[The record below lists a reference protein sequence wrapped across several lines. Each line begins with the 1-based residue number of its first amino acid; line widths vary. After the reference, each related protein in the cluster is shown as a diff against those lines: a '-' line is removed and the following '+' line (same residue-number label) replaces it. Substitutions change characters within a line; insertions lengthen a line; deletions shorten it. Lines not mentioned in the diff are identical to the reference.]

1 METPASSEP
10 GASSAPASA
19 PATAAS
25 ATASASA
32 AKTPAAA
39 PSATAHP
46 RAERAQRLLRS
57 LKASDPATAPVLR
70 KLRAKFIAV
79 NMGLAALVL
88 TIAFATVCY
97 MEYRSDTD
105 EIYRTLTQAVDHTV
119 VQPQLI
125 PNHGPLTSEPTPNG
139 PGDRGQRNQSFDR
152 TIGGEGEKAP
162 ADDAAETGEAPDSDF
177 APPEIGG
184 PQRGDAALPVAVYY
198 DENGTVMQF
207 ADQSTASVAGDV
219 LITALSS
226 LGHSEEPYG
235 YLPECGLFYV
245 RHAVGPG
252 VIIAFA
258 DDAQASA
265 WQSLAWVLAG
275 VGLGALAVLLL
286 LNLLFSRWALGPVQ
300 RAWTQ
305 QQQFIADAS
314 HELKTP
320 LTVILANNA
329 ILRQRGEETI
339 ASQGQWIESTQ
350 MEAERMQALVTDMLD
365 LARPAPT
372 LDAAD
377 TTPRI
382 DFSRLVEGEALTF
395 ESVAFEGG
403 LTWKTSVNEG
413 IAIRGDARRLQRLV
427 AALLDNACKYTAAGG
442 RVTVRLGTDEHGA
455 VLTVNNTGAPID
467 SADLPHLFDRFYR
480 ADKARTRDAAP
491 KRARKAT
498 EADDGDAAAAPGGYG
513 LGLAIAQDIARVHKG
528 TLTAASTVEEGTTFT
543 LRLPLA

>member
-1 METPASSEP
+1 M
-10 GASSAPASA
+10 
-19 PATAAS
+19 
-25 ATASASA
+25 
-32 AKTPAAA
+32 
-39 PSATAHP
+39 
-46 RAERAQRLLRS
+46 
-57 LKASDPATAPVLR
+57 
-70 KLRAKFIAV
+70 
-79 NMGLAALVL
+79 
-88 TIAFATVCY
+88 
-97 MEYRSDTD
+97 
-105 EIYRTLTQAVDHTV
+105 
-119 VQPQLI
+119 
-125 PNHGPLTSEPTPNG
+125 
-139 PGDRGQRNQSFDR
+139 
-152 TIGGEGEKAP
+152 
-162 ADDAAETGEAPDSDF
+162 
-177 APPEIGG
+177 
-184 PQRGDAALPVAVYY
+184 AVYY

-219 LITALSS
+219 LIAALSS

-329 ILRQRGEETI
+329 ILRQRGEETV

-365 LARPAPT
+365 LARPATTASAEQPT
-372 LDAAD
+372 PAL
-377 TTPRI
+377 

-395 ESVAFEGG
+395 EAVAFERNLVWEAAVAEGV
-403 LTWKTSVNEG
+403 SV
-413 IAIRGDARRLQRLV
+413 RGNASRLQRLV
-427 AALLDNACKYTAAGG
+427 AVLLDNACKYTDEGG
-442 RVTVRLGTDEHGA
+442 TVEVALRTEGAEA
-455 VLTVNNTGAPID
+455 VLSVRNSGEPI
-467 SADLPHLFDRFYR
+467 AKEDLPHLFDRFYR
-480 ADKARTRDAAP
+480 ADKARTQAGAQ
-491 KRARKAT
+491 
-498 EADDGDAAAAPGGYG
+498 AAAPEGYG
-513 LGLAIAQDIARVHKG
+513 LGLAIAADIAQAHKG
-528 TLTAASTVEEGTTFT
+528 ALTVSSTAEEGTVFT